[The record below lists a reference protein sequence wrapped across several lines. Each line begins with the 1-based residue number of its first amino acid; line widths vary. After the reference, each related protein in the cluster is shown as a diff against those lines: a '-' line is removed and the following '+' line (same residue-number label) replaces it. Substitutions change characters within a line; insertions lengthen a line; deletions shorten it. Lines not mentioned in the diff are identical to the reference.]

1 MTTDTI
7 LDSEVATDRTPIQR
21 CGGLIIGPQ
30 PWEHVGAAQPSASW
44 SLCSRLRR
52 STSSIEPETSSG
64 RSSGP
69 GCWRLCCSNVLPWLW
84 TDYQAAAALNRGP
97 IGRYLAI

>member
-30 PWEHVGAAQPSASW
+30 PWEHVGAAQTPAPRPRRTAGRC
-44 SLCSRLRR
+44 LRLDRR
-52 STSSIEPETSSG
+52 CRATQPRTK
-64 RSSGP
+64 RP
-69 GCWRLCCSNVLPWLW
+69 RRAWLCCSNVLPWLW